1 MTSRIRRVALFF
13 VLSGIVFA
21 AARSTQAGQGAAGAS
36 VSAEVTK
43 IERSWESAMQKKD
56 SAAVDKILASDW
68 TGLNPDGTLE
78 TRAHFLT
85 AVKNGDY
92 ATVKLDEIVVNTLS
106 GVVVAHGKSSDKD
119 GKYAYTDV
127 FVHSS
132 SGWHAAYSQ
141 IALLPPPPAK
151 K

>member
-1 MTSRIRRVALFF
+1 MTLKIRSVVALSMLVALAFIAER
-13 VLSGIVFA
+13 GA
-21 AARSTQAGQGAAGAS
+21 QAGQSTGSSSA
-36 VSAEVTK
+36 SAEVTK
-43 IERSWESAMQKKD
+43 VERTWEAAMHMKD

-78 TRAHFLT
+78 TRAHFLA
-85 AVKNGDY
+85 AVKAGDY
-92 ATVKLDEIVVNTLS
+92 ATTKLDEIVVSTLS
-106 GVVVAHGKSSDKD
+106 GVVVAHGKASDKD

-132 SGWHAAYSQ
+132 NGWRAAYSQ
-141 IALLPPPPAK
+141 IALLPPPPK

>member
-1 MTSRIRRVALFF
+1 MTSTFRAITAAILLLGVAVTGIRA
-13 VLSGIVFA
+13 
-21 AARSTQAGQGAAGAS
+21 QAGQGASS

-43 IERSWESAMQKKD
+43 VERSWESAMQKKD

-68 TGLNPDGTLE
+68 MGVNPDGTLE
-78 TRAHFLT
+78 TRAHFLS

-92 ATVKLDEIVVNTLS
+92 ASTKLDEIVVSSLS
-106 GVVVAHGKSSDKD
+106 GAVVAHGKASDKD

-127 FVHSS
+127 FVRVNG
-132 SGWHAAYSQ
+132 GWRAAYSQ
-141 IALLPPPPAK
+141 IALLPPPPK